1 VAGCGMT
8 VPADAESATGPLTGG
23 DDEESSACA
32 ECLRRGALVG
42 RLSPRIAGLLGGGR
56 RRPTGLLE
64 LSDDDL
70 VEAVGGQ
77 GAGDELDRFRREF
90 DARRASKE
98 LTRAGL
104 DCVCRHSSSY
114 PGDLLRLS
122 DPPAALYVAGGRGRL
137 RALLAEP
144 VVTIVGGRAATPYA
158 LEVAAT
164 LGRGLS
170 AAGVTV
176 VSGLALGVDAAAH
189 RGAMKGGRGAIA
201 VLASGADVPY
211 PAAHRHLYETI
222 RARAAIVSELP
233 PGTAPM
239 RWSFPARNRIMAAL
253 GQLTVVVEA
262 QEASGS
268 LITADFAT
276 QLGRDVGA
284 VPGRV
289 TGKRA
294 AGSNGL
300 LRDGARVIRGPEDV
314 LDDLLGVG
322 QVRARDRGRSR
333 AGSGGRRDEAGAGDG
348 DWTPDLR
355 RRRKALAAAVREASS
370 VVDLEPPARRVLAAV
385 EAGEGVEAIGRS
397 ARLPAA
403 EVRAALGRLELMG
416 LVARDGLGAYERT
429 GQGI

>member
-1 VAGCGMT
+1 LAGRG
-8 VPADAESATGPLTGG
+8 VKAHADERAASPPAG
-23 DDEESSACA
+23 DGNEGSSACA
-32 ECLRRGALVG
+32 ECLRRGALLG
-42 RLSPRIAGLLGGGR
+42 RLSQRIAGLLDGGD
-56 RRPTGLLE
+56 RRPAGLLE

-70 VEAVGGQ
+70 VKAVGGQ
-77 GAGDELDRFRREF
+77 GASRQLDRFRREF
-90 DARRASKE
+90 DVDRARRE
-98 LTRAGL
+98 LGRAGL
-104 DCVCRHSSSY
+104 DCLCRHSPCY
-114 PGDLLRLS
+114 PGGLLRLS
-122 DPPAALYVAGGRGRL
+122 DAPAALYVAGGRSRL
-137 RALLAEP
+137 SALLAEP
-144 VVTIVGGRAATPYA
+144 VVTIVGGRSATPHA

-211 PAAHRHLYETI
+211 PSSHRTLYEAI

-262 QEASGS
+262 QQASGS

-289 TGKRA
+289 TGGRA
-294 AGSNGL
+294 AGSNEL

-322 QVRARDRGRSR
+322 ELRARGRGRSS
-333 AGSGGRRDEAGAGDG
+333 AGSRARRDEAGDRS
-348 DWTPDLR
+348 DDLSPDLR
-355 RRRKALAAAVREASS
+355 RRREALAAAVREVSG
-370 VVDLEPPARRVLAAV
+370 VVELEPSVRLVLDAV

-397 ARLPAA
+397 ARLSAG

-416 LVARDGLGAYERT
+416 LVTRDGLGAYERT
-429 GQGI
+429 GRG